1 MKNRKVIIGG
11 LIVLLVAV
19 FGLNIYISLPRAIKA
34 INEKTITITVIDS
47 AKNVDRTYTIK
58 TSQDTLLDA
67 LKPLGIVGGVE
78 TDNSYTVTTVNSL
91 EANSSSGEVWQVS
104 INGTET
110 KTSINN
116 IEIQNNDHVE
126 FDLVNN

>member
-11 LIVLLVAV
+11 LIVLLVVV
-19 FGLNIYISLPRAIKA
+19 FGLNIYISLPKAIKA
-34 INEKTITITVIDS
+34 INEKTVTITVIDS
-47 AKNVDRTYTIK
+47 AKNVDKTYTIK

-67 LKPLGIVGGVE
+67 LKPLGIVSGVE

-91 EANSSSGEVWQVS
+91 EANSSSGEAWQVS
-104 INGTET
+104 VNGTET

-116 IEIQNNDHVE
+116 IEIQNNDHIE
-126 FDLVNN
+126 FDLVTN